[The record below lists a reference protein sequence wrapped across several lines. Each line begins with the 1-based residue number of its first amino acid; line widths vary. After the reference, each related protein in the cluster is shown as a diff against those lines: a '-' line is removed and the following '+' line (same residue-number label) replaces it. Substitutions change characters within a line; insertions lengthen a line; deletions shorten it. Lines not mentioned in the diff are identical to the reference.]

1 MKTENI
7 KDLCDM
13 LDDCEREAMDVMFQL
28 VERYKGQKYRK
39 NFKKV
44 SEEIEQL
51 EIECSSAHKRAQDII
66 ENRLGENLA
75 NQPAVI
81 QKHSES
87 HREIVQEKL
96 LQSASYHPVLN
107 NNVREHLSARYSVQ
121 ENSVLSYRSRYLE
134 AIEKSHYPNIFWR

>member
-7 KDLCDM
+7 TDLCDM

-66 ENRLGENLA
+66 ENRLSENLT
-75 NQPAVI
+75 NQPAVSR
-81 QKHSES
+81 KHSES

-107 NNVREHLSARYSVQ
+107 NSVREQLSARYSVQ
-121 ENSVLSYRSRYLE
+121 DNSV
-134 AIEKSHYPNIFWR
+134 